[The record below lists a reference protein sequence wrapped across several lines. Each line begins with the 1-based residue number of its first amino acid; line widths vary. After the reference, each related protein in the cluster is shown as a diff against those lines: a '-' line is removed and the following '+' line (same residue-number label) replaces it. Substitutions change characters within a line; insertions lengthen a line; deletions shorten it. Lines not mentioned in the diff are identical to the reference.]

1 MIVDELEIDAPEG
14 WIATECRFSGN
25 FKLIAEFEHE
35 ESGAEVLCRP
45 YKTYSDQPGF
55 CDAHRVILVDPD
67 HGVTEVAVGLELEY
81 VEAAE
86 QAALD
91 AMEEYSEGS

>member
-1 MIVDELEIDAPEG
+1 MRDEEPDIEIPEG
-14 WIATECRFSGN
+14 WTVSQYRFSGN

-35 ESGAEVLCRP
+35 ESGAEVRCRP
-45 YKTYSDQPGF
+45 HKTYSDQLGF

-67 HGVTEVAVGLELEY
+67 DGVTEVAVGLELEY

>member
-67 HGVTEVAVGLELEY
+67 YGVTEVAVGLELEY

-91 AMEEYSEGS
+91 AMEEYSEEP

>member
-1 MIVDELEIDAPEG
+1 
-14 WIATECRFSGN
+14 
-25 FKLIAEFEHE
+25 
-35 ESGAEVLCRP
+35 
-45 YKTYSDQPGF
+45 
-55 CDAHRVILVDPD
+55 VILVDPD

>member
-14 WIATECRFSGN
+14 WVATECRFSGN

-35 ESGAEVLCRP
+35 ESGAKVLCRP

-55 CDAHRVILVDPD
+55 CDAHRVILIYPD
-67 HGVTEVAVGLELEY
+67 NGVEEIAKGLELEY
-81 VEAAE
+81 VEDAE
-86 QAALD
+86 QAALE
-91 AMEEYSEGS
+91 AMEQFAG